1 MQTAGMTRFFLVI
14 CLMLTGTAQA
24 VDLASLLKP
33 SAAFKVSVVR
43 LSERSALFT
52 FEVAPGYGL
61 YKDKLA
67 FKSSAGQ
74 ISPAAVSM
82 VGDAKTKRDELGH
95 VQLRQVNQVRVDFN
109 GPVSGELMVKLQG
122 CADVGLCFNPE
133 IRRLT
138 LP

>member
-1 MQTAGMTRFFLVI
+1 MNRFLLAT
-14 CLMLTGTAQA
+14 CLMLTGTAHA
-24 VDLASLLKP
+24 VDLSALLKP

-67 FKSSAGQ
+67 FKTSQGEM
-74 ISPAAVSM
+74 SPAAVSM
-82 VGDAKTKRDELGH
+82 VGAEKTKRDELGH
-95 VQLRQVNQVRVDFN
+95 VQLRQVNQVRVDFS
-109 GPVSGELMVKLQG
+109 GPVTGELMVKLQG